1 VTAGSSRLG
10 GGGGGGSGTGF
21 GGEKMA
27 LIAGT
32 PVSDLRETGFFE
44 DQNIRESKK
53 RVLLKIFGQ

>member
-1 VTAGSSRLG
+1 
-10 GGGGGGSGTGF
+10 
-21 GGEKMA
+21 MA